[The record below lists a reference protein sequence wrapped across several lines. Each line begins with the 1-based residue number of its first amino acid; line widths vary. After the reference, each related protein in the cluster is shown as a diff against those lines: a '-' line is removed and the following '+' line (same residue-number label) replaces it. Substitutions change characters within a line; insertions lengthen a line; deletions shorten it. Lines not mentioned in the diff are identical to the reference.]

1 MSYFSSWKLV
11 LMLQDRCDDGLIS
24 DHISIPTGSTA
35 VKIIDDVFLQHGAV
49 SFFQNGI
56 FLDDSICPL
65 ITEAP
70 GGDDPIAWGD
80 MWETGQKKSCSVT
93 PKSTPLGA
101 SINI

>member
-1 MSYFSSWKLV
+1 MI
-11 LMLQDRCDDGLIS
+11 QDRCDDGLIS
-24 DHISIPTGSTA
+24 DHISIPTGSTV

-65 ITEAP
+65 IREAP
-70 GGDDPIAWGD
+70 GGDDPIAWG
-80 MWETGQKKSCSVT
+80 GQAGDGAEKNCSVT

>member
-1 MSYFSSWKLV
+1 MI
-11 LMLQDRCDDGLIS
+11 QDRCDDGLIS

-65 ITEAP
+65 IREAP

-80 MWETGQKKSCSVT
+80 KWETGQKKSCSVT